1 MSAEQKLKKM
11 GLILPAALQAPAGM
25 KLPFVF
31 VRVLGERAIIAG
43 HLPQEDDGSIAR
55 VRGKVG
61 SEVSLEEAQLAARK
75 VGLSILGSL
84 QRELGSLDR
93 IVSWVKL
100 LGMVNVAPGFNQLP
114 AVINGCSDLILEV
127 FGEEIGTHARS
138 AVGLAE
144 LPFGA
149 SVEIEGEVLISI

>member
-1 MSAEQKLKKM
+1 MSAEEKLNEM
-11 GLILPAALQAPAGM
+11 GLILPAPMQAPPGM

-43 HLPQEDDGSIAR
+43 HLPQEDDGSIAK
-55 VRGKVG
+55 VLGKVG
-61 SEVSLEEAQLAARK
+61 ADVSLEEAQLAARK

-84 QRELGSLDR
+84 KRELGSLDR
-93 IVSWVKL
+93 ITSWVKL
-100 LGMVNVAPGFNQLP
+100 LGMVNVAPGFNRLP

-149 SVEIEGEVLISI
+149 PVEIEGEVLISN